1 MAARHTTETLS
12 TRIVRTSID
21 WSSAG
26 LRLAD
31 LLAGRFTYRTREEW
45 IERIAAG
52 EITVNNI
59 APDPEQILNIHDMIE
74 YRPAEL
80 PEPPAVLDYKIVYE
94 DDHFLV
100 IDKPGNLCMHP
111 AGPFFKHTLWHLLCS
126 KYGDIHFI
134 NRLDRETSGLLLA
147 AKDPESARSFARKD
161 NFYAKVYQVLVHG
174 RFDKTVNAAGFLHPA
189 GGVIRKRRAFS
200 YDRPEFPPFESAST
214 HFIPLR
220 TGEKFSLLRAEL
232 DTGRRHQIR
241 ATLCS
246 LGFPVVGDKLYGV
259 DEKFYLKQKDE
270 SFTDEDRQKLLISRQ
285 ALHATELSFT
295 LPGTTEIMSFT
306 SPLPAEL
313 DADIFK
319 E

>member
-1 MAARHTTETLS
+1 MAARHTAETLS

-31 LLAGRFTYRTREEW
+31 LLAGRFTYRSREEW

-52 EITVNNI
+52 EITVNN
-59 APDPEQILNIHDMIE
+59 AAVDPEQILNIHDVIE

-94 DDHFLV
+94 NEHFLV

-147 AKDPESARSFARKD
+147 AKDPESARCFARKD
-161 NFYAKVYQVLVHG
+161 NFYAKIYQVIVHG
-174 RFDKTVNAAGFLHPA
+174 KFDKTVDAAGFLHPA
-189 GGVIRKRRAFS
+189 GGIIRKKRAFS
-200 YDRPEFPPFESAST
+200 YDCPAAPPFESAST
-214 HFIPLR
+214 RFIPLR

-259 DEKFYLKQKDE
+259 DEKLYLKQKDE
-270 SFTDEDRQKLLISRQ
+270 SFTGEDRQKLIISRQ
-285 ALHATELSFT
+285 ALHAAELSFS
-295 LPGTTEIMSFT
+295 LPGETEIMSFT
-306 SPLPAEL
+306 SQLPAEL

-319 E
+319 K

>member
-1 MAARHTTETLS
+1 MAARHTAETLS

-31 LLAGRFTYRTREEW
+31 LLAGRFTYRSREEW

-52 EITVNNI
+52 EITVNN
-59 APDPEQILNIHDMIE
+59 AAVDPEQILNIHDVIE

-94 DDHFLV
+94 NEHFLV

-147 AKDPESARSFARKD
+147 AKDPESARCFARKD
-161 NFYAKVYQVLVHG
+161 NFYAKIYQVIVHG
-174 RFDKTVNAAGFLHPA
+174 KFDKTVVL
-189 GGVIRKRRAFS
+189 
-200 YDRPEFPPFESAST
+200 
-214 HFIPLR
+214 
-220 TGEKFSLLRAEL
+220 
-232 DTGRRHQIR
+232 
-241 ATLCS
+241 
-246 LGFPVVGDKLYGV
+246 
-259 DEKFYLKQKDE
+259 
-270 SFTDEDRQKLLISRQ
+270 
-285 ALHATELSFT
+285 
-295 LPGTTEIMSFT
+295 
-306 SPLPAEL
+306 
-313 DADIFK
+313 
-319 E
+319 

>member
-1 MAARHTTETLS
+1 MDLS
-12 TRIVRTSID
+12 RRIIRTSID
-21 WSSAG
+21 WSGDKLA
-26 LRLAD
+26 LAD
-31 LLAGRFTYRTREEW
+31 FLAGRFTYRSKAEW
-45 IERIAAG
+45 CERINSG
-52 EITVNNI
+52 EITLNGTVVS
-59 APDPEQILNIHDMIE
+59 PETVLALHDQIE
-74 YRPAEL
+74 YRPGDIV
-80 PEPPAVLDYKIVYE
+80 EPPADLDYRIVFEDEKI
-94 DDHFLV
+94 LV